1 MNRNLTVAIVA
12 PSPLPYGGM
21 ALQAEKLCNKLRSSD
36 VDALFI
42 KSNAE
47 FPQVIKFLNE
57 IKGLRTV
64 IRFMFFA
71 CSLLRLRRAAVVHI
85 FGASHEY
92 FFFVVM
98 PTILMARMMKKKI
111 ILNYR
116 GGEAEDFLK
125 KWGFIAVPL
134 IKTADVI
141 AVPSLF
147 LKEIIEKATGET
159 VMILPN
165 LIDMDIFTY
174 RERAELK
181 PAIIVSR
188 QLEPRYNIECALRAF
203 NIVKKKY
210 PEAQLMIAGAGSEET
225 RLNKLQQE
233 MGLKDV
239 NFLGALSHAELFAI
253 YERCDIMINPTNA
266 DNFPGSIL
274 EAFACGIPVV
284 TTRVGGIPYMVTQ
297 GETGFMVDA
306 DDHQGIARGVST
318 LLQNPDIARS
328 LSRNGR
334 RVADKYEWE
343 EIRQTVL
350 NMYSNDIH
358 V

>member
-12 PSPLPYGGM
+12 PSPPPYGGM
-21 ALQAEKLCNKLRSSD
+21 SLQAEKLCNKLKSSG
-36 VDALFI
+36 VASFFI
-42 KSNAE
+42 QSNAR
-47 FPQVIKFLNE
+47 FPHCIKYMEKIN
-57 IKGLRTV
+57 GLRTV
-64 IRFMFFA
+64 IRLFCF
-71 CSLLRLRRAAVVHI
+71 SLNLLKLRRATVVHL

-92 FFFVVM
+92 FFLVVAPAM
-98 PTILMARMMKKKI
+98 LAARLMKKKI

-116 GGEAEDFLK
+116 GGEAGEFLE

-134 IKTADVI
+134 IKAASVI

-147 LKEIIEKATGET
+147 LKEIIEKATGES

-181 PAIIVSR
+181 PVIIVAR

-203 NIVKKKY
+203 HIIKNKY
-210 PEAQLMIAGAGSEET
+210 PESQLMIAGAGSEEN
-225 RLNKLQQE
+225 RLKRLQQE

-239 NFLGALSHAELFAI
+239 NFLGALSHAELSSI
-253 YERCDIMINPTNA
+253 YERCDIMINTTNA

-297 GETGFMVDA
+297 GETGLMVDA
-306 DDHQGIARGVST
+306 DDHEGIARGVLT
-318 LLQNPDIARS
+318 LLQNSDIARAFS
-328 LSRNGR
+328 INGR
-334 RVADKYEWE
+334 SVADEYRWE
-343 EIRQTVL
+343 KIKQTVL
-350 NMYSNDIH
+350 TMYKQ
-358 V
+358 